1 MQASIN
7 DVFNKNHPPLRM
19 KFKSWG
25 LALSALALASCGALK
40 NNSSSSASS
49 QSDVAAYVQKYAP
62 IARKEMKK
70 HGIPASITLAQ
81 GILESGSGKS
91 ELARKSNNHFG
102 IKCHNT
108 WNGKKVYHDDD
119 EKGECFRKYKN
130 PKQSF
135 RDHSEFLTGRDRYAF
150 LFDYSTKN
158 YKAWA
163 EGLKKAG
170 YATDPAYPQKLI
182 KYIEQYDLH
191 KYDKKIRLGFKEVV
205 SQKAK
210 SVGKKITP
218 AKKDKSTAASSGT
231 LPPNHIVQPGET
243 LYSLSKRYETTV
255 EVLMQ
260 LNGLTTT
267 NLSVGQVLILP
278 KK

>member
-1 MQASIN
+1 
-7 DVFNKNHPPLRM
+7 M
-19 KFKSWG
+19 KFKSWA

-40 NNSSSSASS
+40 NNSSATSASN

-108 WNGKKVYHDDD
+108 WKGKKVYHDDD

-163 EGLKKAG
+163 EGLKRQG
-170 YATDPAYPQKLI
+170 MLRI
-182 KYIEQYDLH
+182 
-191 KYDKKIRLGFKEVV
+191 
-205 SQKAK
+205 
-210 SVGKKITP
+210 
-218 AKKDKSTAASSGT
+218 
-231 LPPNHIVQPGET
+231 QP
-243 LYSLSKRYETTV
+243 
-255 EVLMQ
+255 
-260 LNGLTTT
+260 
-267 NLSVGQVLILP
+267 IP
-278 KK
+278 KN